1 MIYYWYG
8 IKVKV
13 TKTYKAHTGVLMALI
28 EPISKVPDMFYPS
41 TEKVPYNFLKQ
52 AR

>member
-13 TKTYKAHTGVLMALI
+13 KKTYKSHTGVLIAVI
-28 EPISKVPDMFYPS
+28 ETISKVPDMFYPS
-41 TEKVPYNFLKQ
+41 THKVPYNFLKQ
-52 AR
+52 